1 MISPSAH
8 PILSVRDLVVQFGTD
23 RVINKISFDIEKGA
37 MVAIIGPNGSGKT
50 TLIRAILGLEKADQG
65 EIFVL
70 GKSINEVRDRIGY
83 VPQRFVFD
91 KEFPMTVLEFLRLR
105 SSTTRAD
112 QTLRHKLNDVGLKPN
127 IADKRL
133 GELSGGELQRV
144 LIAQAI
150 LNSPEILFM
159 DEPNAGID
167 VVGEETLLDVIKRLN
182 EHHGTTILFITH
194 EIDVVARVFTQVIC
208 VNRELICHGAPKVAL
223 NEATLKRL
231 FASESNLYEHHRT
244 HHH

>member
-1 MISPSAH
+1 MTAAFANPV
-8 PILSVRDLVVQFGTD
+8 LSVHNLIVQFGTD
-23 RVINKISFDIEKGA
+23 RVLDGISFDIEKGA

-50 TLIRAILGLEKADQG
+50 TLIRTILGLEKAEAGDVR
-65 EIFVL
+65 VL
-70 GKSINEVRDRIGY
+70 GKSIDEVRDRIGY

-91 KEFPMTVLEFLRLR
+91 KDFPMTVLEFLRLR
-105 SSTTRAD
+105 SSPTRAD
-112 QTLRHKLNDVGLKPN
+112 LTLRHKLNDVGLRPN
-127 IADKRL
+127 IADRRI

-144 LIAQAI
+144 LIAQAT
-150 LNSPEILFM
+150 LNNPEILFM

-167 VVGEETLLDVIKRLN
+167 IVGEETLLDVIKRLN

-194 EIDVVARVFTQVIC
+194 EIDVIARAFTQVIC

-231 FASESNLYEHHRT
+231 FGAETNLYEHHRT

>member
-1 MISPSAH
+1 MSVTAR
-8 PILSVRDLVVQFGTD
+8 PILSVRDLVVQFGSE
-23 RVINKISFDIEKGA
+23 RVLNRISFDIEKGA
-37 MVAIIGPNGSGKT
+37 IVAIIGPNGSGKT
-50 TLIRAILGLEKADQG
+50 TLIRTILGLEKADEG
-65 EIFVL
+65 EILVFD
-70 GKSINEVRDRIGY
+70 KSINEVRDRIGY
-83 VPQRFVFD
+83 VPQRFQFD

-105 SSTTRAD
+105 SEKAREEK
-112 QTLRHKLNDVGLKPN
+112 TLTHKLSEVGLRAN
-127 IADKRL
+127 IAHKRL

-150 LNSPEILFM
+150 INSPDLLFM

-167 VVGEETLLDVIKRLN
+167 IAGEETLLDIIKRLN

-194 EIDVVARVFTQVIC
+194 EIDIIARTFTQVIC

-231 FASESNLYEHHRT
+231 FGTEANFYEHHRP